1 MKRIGVALLLSTAAA
16 ALLVPAIV
24 HADRR
29 PTSKEKTQIVKV
41 VGLVPKC
48 ATVRVS
54 TVTKKAKWATA
65 TWRDAGPQ
73 CSPFAS
79 NGVTVEK
86 KRAGR
91 WRFITAGSS
100 FTCGELYAKV
110 PEPVAKD
117 LKVSCA

>member
-1 MKRIGVALLLSTAAA
+1 MRRIAFIAVLAVAAA
-16 ALLVPAIV
+16 SLVAS
-24 HADRR
+24 ASANRR
-29 PTSKEKTQIVKV
+29 STSKEKAQIAKV

-65 TWRDAGPQ
+65 EWRDGGQ
-73 CSPFAS
+73 RCSPFAS

-86 KRAGR
+86 KTSGR
-91 WRFITAGSS
+91 WRFITSGSS

-110 PEPVAKD
+110 PKPVAKD
-117 LKVSCA
+117 LKVSCT

>member
-1 MKRIGVALLLSTAAA
+1 MRRTAFIAVLALATVFVVASAS
-16 ALLVPAIV
+16 
-24 HADRR
+24 ADRR
-29 PTSKEKTQIVKV
+29 PSSKEKAQIAKV

-65 TWRDAGPQ
+65 EWRDGGQ
-73 CSPFAS
+73 RCSPFAS

-91 WRFITAGSS
+91 WRFITSGSS
-100 FTCGELYAKV
+100 FDCPGLYAKV
-110 PEPVAKD
+110 PQPVAKD
-117 LKVSCA
+117 LRISCT

>member
-1 MKRIGVALLLSTAAA
+1 MRRIAFIAVLAVAAVS
-16 ALLVPAIV
+16 LVAS
-24 HADRR
+24 ASANRR
-29 PTSKEKTQIVKV
+29 PTSKEKAQIAKV

-54 TVTKKAKWATA
+54 TVTKKPKWATVS
-65 TWRDAGPQ
+65 WRDGGQ
-73 CSPFAS
+73 RCSPLAS

-100 FTCGELYAKV
+100 FTCAELYLKV
-110 PEPVAKD
+110 PKPVAKD
-117 LKVSCA
+117 LKVSCT